1 MHTHSTAGGNILIDQ
16 SQIVEL
22 EQVAANAW
30 IAQETERLGGWLLR
44 ANGGVTRR
52 ANSVLPLGPPALPI
66 EDAIE
71 KVIEFYKARD
81 LSPRFQMTDTSKPQ
95 ELDNDLSERGFSVGL
110 QVEVHTVAINH
121 LTKTEPEIDV
131 LVSNDITDTWMS
143 VYSESS
149 GYEASTMDIRRNLM
163 RRTTC
168 YKAFALARIDREPA
182 GVGFG
187 VVDGKWLG
195 FFNIAVHPT
204 MRGRGVAV
212 AVNKALAQWG
222 HQRGARSAYLQVESE
237 NIPALKLYDKL
248 GFRHVYT
255 YWYRKLDE

>member
-1 MHTHSTAGGNILIDQ
+1 MHTETVAGGNILIDQ

-52 ANSVLPLGPPALPI
+52 ANSVLPLGPPVIPV

-71 KVIEFYKARD
+71 KVIEFYKARE
-81 LSPRFQMTDTSKPQ
+81 LIPRFQMTDTSKPQ
-95 ELDNDLSERGFSVGL
+95 ELDRDLSERGFSVGL
-110 QVEVHTVAINH
+110 QVEIHTAAINY
-121 LTKTEPEIDV
+121 LAKKDPAIDI

-149 GYEASTMDIRRNLM
+149 GYEASTMDTRRDLM
-163 RRTTC
+163 KRTKLH
-168 YKAFALARIDREPA
+168 KAFALAQIEREPA
-182 GVGFG
+182 GVGFA
-187 VVDGKWLG
+187 VVEDKWLG
-195 FFNIAVHPT
+195 LFNVAVHPS
-204 MRGRGVAV
+204 MRGRGVAM
-212 AVNKALAQWG
+212 AVNTALAKWG
-222 HQRGARSAYLQVESE
+222 EQRGARSAYLQVESE
-237 NIPALKLYDKL
+237 NLPALKLYDKL
-248 GFRHVYT
+248 GFQQIYT